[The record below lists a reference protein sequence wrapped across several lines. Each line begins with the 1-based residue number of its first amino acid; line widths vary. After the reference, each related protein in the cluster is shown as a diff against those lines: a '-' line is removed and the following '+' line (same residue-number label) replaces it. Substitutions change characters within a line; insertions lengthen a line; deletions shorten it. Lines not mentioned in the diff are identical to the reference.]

1 MIHSILYVSK
11 QTYTK
16 SEVAILS
23 MQAVQRFNPTLSMS
37 THIGLGALV
46 LLLVACG
53 QKPPSGEVGLAMPA
67 MPVSVITVEPTSV
80 PIQTEVVAQT
90 EGAKEVEIRPR
101 VGGILLKKLFEEGE
115 PIKEGQTMFKIDS
128 VPYQLA
134 AEQARAQLAQQKARI
149 TQTQREL
156 SRLKGLLDTQSISE
170 REYDNMLS
178 DQAATTASVL
188 QYEAQLR
195 EAELNVSYATVK
207 APASGIAGRFLLS
220 EGSLVAPNTS
230 LLTTVVQ
237 ISPIWVRFSL
247 SESELRTLGAKLDAQ
262 TIKAINL
269 KMPDGSEYPEKG
281 KLNFAASQIDPSL
294 GTQQLR
300 AEFANAN
307 RQLLPGQFV
316 RVQITTGTRDGVYL
330 VPQTA
335 VMTGELGKFVYVAE
349 KDATGKTVAIVRP
362 ITEGG
367 WQGDNW
373 IILSGLKQGDK
384 VLTDNLIK
392 VRPSTEVA
400 PHAAGEMPANKQ
412 AEKQKTKA

>member
-1 MIHSILYVSK
+1 M
-11 QTYTK
+11 
-16 SEVAILS
+16 
-23 MQAVQRFNPTLSMS
+23 
-37 THIGLGALV
+37 
-46 LLLVACG
+46 
-53 QKPPSGEVGLAMPA
+53 
-67 MPVSVITVEPTSV
+67 
-80 PIQTEVVAQT
+80 
-90 EGAKEVEIRPR
+90 
-101 VGGILLKKLFEEGE
+101 
-115 PIKEGQTMFKIDS
+115 
-128 VPYQLA
+128 
-134 AEQARAQLAQQKARI
+134 
-149 TQTQREL
+149 
-156 SRLKGLLDTQSISE
+156 
-170 REYDNMLS
+170 
-178 DQAATTASVL
+178 
-188 QYEAQLR
+188 
-195 EAELNVSYATVK
+195 NVSYTTVK
-207 APASGIAGRFLLS
+207 APASGIAGRFVLS
-220 EGSLVAPNTS
+220 EGALVAPNTS

-247 SESELRTLGAKLDAQ
+247 SESELSALGGKLDAQ

-316 RVQITTGTRDGVYL
+316 RVQITTGTREGVFL

-335 VMTGELGKFVYVAE
+335 VMQGELGKFVYVAE
-349 KDATGKTVAIVRP
+349 KDATGKTVASARP

-392 VRPSTEVA
+392 VRPGAEVA
-400 PHAAGEMPANKQ
+400 PHAAGEMPVSEKPANKQ
-412 AEKQKTKA
+412 AEKPKTKA

>member
-1 MIHSILYVSK
+1 M
-11 QTYTK
+11 
-16 SEVAILS
+16 LS
-23 MQAVQRFNPTLSMS
+23 MQAVQRFNSTLSMS
-37 THIGLGALV
+37 AHIGVGALV

-53 QKPPSGEVGLAMPA
+53 QKPPAGEAGAAMPA
-67 MPVSVITVEPTSV
+67 MPVSVITAEPTSV
-80 PIQTEVVAQT
+80 PVQTEVVAQT

-101 VGGILLKKLFEEGE
+101 VGGILLKKLFEEGA
-115 PIKEGQTMFKIDS
+115 PIKEGQAMFKIDP

-149 TQTQREL
+149 TQTQRES

-170 REYDNMLS
+170 REYDNAVS

-188 QYEAQLR
+188 QYEALLR
-195 EAELNVSYATVK
+195 EAELNVSYTTVK
-207 APASGIAGRFLLS
+207 APASGIAGRFVLS
-220 EGSLVAPNTS
+220 EGALVAPNTS

-247 SESELRTLGAKLDAQ
+247 SESELSALGGKLDAQ
-262 TIKAINL
+262 TIKGINL

-316 RVQITTGTRDGVYL
+316 RVQITTGTREGVFL

-349 KDATGKTVAIVRP
+349 KDATGKTVASARP

-392 VRPSTEVA
+392 VRPGAEVA
-400 PHAAGEMPANKQ
+400 PHTAGEMPASEKPANKQ
-412 AEKQKTKA
+412 AEKPKTKA